1 MQEKNSGALSTKT
14 LSWIIK
20 RNKKKYYDY
29 KKTKLITKNI
39 FSSFQRKNSSFYA
52 KSLCDCSWRRA
63 IQKQKKRKKSE
74 IIIRNDFCY
83 FDLFLLMLTLFSHY
97 LQSSCF
103 DGVLIFFSI
112 KNHFFFFLSDGPKY
126 QLVNLIFSSKICPFF
141 SSKNHFFIIWKI
153 WLSWHTH

>member
-63 IQKQKKRKKSE
+63 IQKQNEKRKKKWNYNSKW
-74 IIIRNDFCY
+74 
-83 FDLFLLMLTLFSHY
+83 FLLLWFVSSDVNTFLTLFTKQLFWWRLDFFFYKKS
-97 LQSSCF
+97 L
-103 DGVLIFFSI
+103 LFFSFGWT
-112 KNHFFFFLSDGPKY
+112 KVST
-126 QLVNLIFSSKICPFF
+126 S
-141 SSKNHFFIIWKI
+141 
-153 WLSWHTH
+153 